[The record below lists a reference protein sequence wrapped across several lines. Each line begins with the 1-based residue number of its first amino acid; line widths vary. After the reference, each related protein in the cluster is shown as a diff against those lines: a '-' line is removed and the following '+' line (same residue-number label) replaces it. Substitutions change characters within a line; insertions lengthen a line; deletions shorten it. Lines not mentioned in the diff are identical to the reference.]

1 MGWQEAF
8 AGEILLTGLVWRQP
22 IRLAD
27 FALKDTI
34 KFVLIFRSALLLL

>member
-8 AGEILLTGLVWRQP
+8 AGEILMTGLVWSQP

-27 FALKDTI
+27 FALKKTT
-34 KFVLIFRSALLLL
+34 KFVLIFRPTLLSL